1 MTPGMKFRQA
11 IEEERPLQVIGTINA
26 YVALMAASV
35 GYRALYLSGAG
46 VANSAYGWPDVGITT
61 LDNVLEEARR
71 ITGAVDLPLLVD
83 VDTGWGG
90 PFMLKR
96 TVKAM
101 VRSGVAAI
109 HIEDQDFEKRCGHL
123 PGKHLVSKEAM
134 ADRLKAAVDA
144 RTDESFVLMARTDA
158 FAEEGLEGVIERGIA
173 YKKAGADML
182 FAEAIDSLKHYRAIK
197 KAVGLP
203 LLANMT
209 EFGVTP
215 LKKKEELGQ
224 AGVDLVLYPLSVNRM
239 MNFAGLHALKAIRE
253 KGDQKELLHGMQT
266 RKDLYRFL
274 QYEPEGL

>member
-11 IEEERPLQVIGTINA
+11 IEEEKPLQVIGTINA
-26 YVALMAASV
+26 YVALMAASI

-46 VANSAYGWPDVGITT
+46 VANSSYGWPDVGITT
-61 LDNVLEEARR
+61 LDNLLEEARR

-90 PFMLKR
+90 PYMMKR
-96 TVKAM
+96 TVNAM

-109 HIEDQDFEKRCGHL
+109 HIEDQAFEKRCGHL
-123 PGKHLVSKEAM
+123 PGKHLVAIETM
-134 ADRLKAAVDA
+134 ADRLKAAADA
-144 RTDESFVLMARTDA
+144 RKDASFVLMARTDA

-173 YKKAGADML
+173 YKQAGADML
-182 FAEAIDSLKHYRAIK
+182 FAEAIDSLEHYRAIK

-215 LKKKEELGQ
+215 LKKKEELGE
-224 AGVDLVLYPLSVNRM
+224 AGVDLVLYPLSVNRA

-253 KGDQKELLHGMQT
+253 QGDQKQLLQGMQT
-266 RKDLYRFL
+266 RKELYGFL
-274 QYEPEGL
+274 HYAPEVL